1 MFKRIKHI
9 HLVGIGGIGMS
20 GIAEVLLTLGYRVSG
35 SDLKAS
41 ETTRRLAALG
51 GVIRIGHHESNLAET
66 VDVVVVSSAVRP
78 TNPEVVAAR
87 ARQIPVIP
95 RAEMLAELMR
105 LKYGVAIAGSHGK
118 TTTTS
123 MVAAVL
129 AHGGFDPTV
138 VIGGKVNSLGS
149 NARLG
154 QGEFMVVEADES
166 DGSFLKLS
174 PTIAVVT
181 NIDPEHLD
189 HYGDLAA
196 LKGAFLDFVNKV
208 PFYGLAVVC
217 LDHENL
223 QSLLPRIERR
233 YRTYGLST
241 QAELRADGLAFEGP
255 RTAFDVHVHG
265 RRLGRVTLQVP
276 GVHNALNAL
285 AAVGVGLELELSWPL
300 IREALEGFT
309 GVQRRFQVKG
319 EVGGV
324 LVVDDYGHH
333 PAEIR
338 ATLAAARRGFG
349 RRTVVAFQPHRYT
362 RTRDCFDDFLTAFNQ
377 SDVLIGTEIYP
388 AGEEPIEGVSGERLF
403 AAIRAHGH
411 RDVTFVPTRAA
422 LLEALLARIEPGDL
436 VLTLGAG
443 DITQVSDAL
452 VEALARRAGPP
463 AAAGIAGTSQ
473 APIPPAG
480 VLEAGGS

>member
-1 MFKRIKHI
+1 MYRRIKHI
-9 HLVGIGGIGMS
+9 HLVGVGGIGMS

-41 ETTRRLAALG
+41 ETTRRLQGLG
-51 GVIRIGHHESNLAET
+51 GEVAIGHDAANVGET

-78 TNPEVVAAR
+78 TNPEVGAAK

-123 MVAAVL
+123 MVASVL
-129 AHGGFDPTV
+129 GHGALDPTV
-138 VIGGKVNSLGS
+138 VIGGKVNTLGS

-196 LKGAFLDFVNKV
+196 LKRAFLDFMNKV
-208 PFYGLAVVC
+208 PFYGLTVLC
-217 LDHENL
+217 LDHEHV
-223 QSLLPRIERR
+223 QSLVPHVERR

-241 QAELRADGLAFEGP
+241 QADLSADNLAFEGT
-255 RTAFDVHVHG
+255 RTSFDVTFHG
-265 RRLGRVTLQVP
+265 KHLGRVALKVP

-285 AAVGVGLELELSWPL
+285 AAIGVGLELDLAWPV
-300 IREALEGFT
+300 IREGLEDFA

-319 EVGGV
+319 EAGGV
-324 LVVDDYGHH
+324 VVVDDYGHH
-333 PAEIR
+333 PVEVR
-338 ATLAAARRGFG
+338 ATLEAARGGFG
-349 RRTVVAFQPHRYT
+349 RRLVVAFQPHRYT
-362 RTRDCFDDFLTAFNQ
+362 RTRDCFDEFLTAFNQ

-388 AGEEPIEGVSGERLF
+388 AGEEPIDGMTGERLF
-403 AAIRAHGH
+403 AAVRAHGH
-411 RDVTFVPTRAA
+411 RDVTFVPDRAA
-422 LLEALLARIEPGDL
+422 LVQAVVERAQPGDL

-443 DITQVSDAL
+443 DITHASDAIL
-452 VEALARRAGPP
+452 EALAARAGGR
-463 AAAGIAGTSQ
+463 A
-473 APIPPAG
+473 
-480 VLEAGGS
+480 